1 MFWHY
6 LLVSWRNILRNKLFT
21 IILVVGL
28 AVGIASSLLLGI
40 YTWNELTYDNFHE
53 KKERIFLV
61 GVRQKEGEN
70 ESEDGW
76 TSPPLNPIPLN
87 TLSLTGII
95 AKSTKLSRS

>member
-87 TLSLTGII
+87 TLS
-95 AKSTKLSRS
+95 STRISIVYLNEKM